1 MFEQFVCQRHVFLC
15 QFPFH
20 LFLPRCQLHL
30 MPASPTRPAAKRR
43 SVPGSGTEFPPPVK
57 QVELVLSTSE
67 EQNWKVST
75 ARTLR
80 PGEVDVGGIQSWAA
94 ALLHQTIVAPS

>member
-1 MFEQFVCQRHVFLC
+1 MPVLRNSRGYTVVVLRRRAQERI
-15 QFPFH
+15 
-20 LFLPRCQLHL
+20 PR
-30 MPASPTRPAAKRR
+30 PTPRSA
-43 SVPGSGTEFPPPVK
+43 SVPGSGIEFPPPVK